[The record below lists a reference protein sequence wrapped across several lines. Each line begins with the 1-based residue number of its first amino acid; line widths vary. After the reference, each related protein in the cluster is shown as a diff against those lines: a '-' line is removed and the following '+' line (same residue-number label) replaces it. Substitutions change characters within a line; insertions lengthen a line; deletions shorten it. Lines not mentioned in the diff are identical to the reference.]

1 MSRPMA
7 TNEPKRPAVAPIT
20 MRISDACQFTGLG
33 RSTLYLLIA
42 SGEIE
47 VIKVGAA
54 TLVTTE
60 SLRSLIERRRV
71 CGT

>member
-1 MSRPMA
+1 MSRPMTA
-7 TNEPKRPAVAPIT
+7 NEPKRPAVAPIT
-20 MRISDACQFTGLG
+20 MRIPDACHFTGLG

-47 VIKVGAA
+47 VVKVGAA

-71 CGT
+71 CGA